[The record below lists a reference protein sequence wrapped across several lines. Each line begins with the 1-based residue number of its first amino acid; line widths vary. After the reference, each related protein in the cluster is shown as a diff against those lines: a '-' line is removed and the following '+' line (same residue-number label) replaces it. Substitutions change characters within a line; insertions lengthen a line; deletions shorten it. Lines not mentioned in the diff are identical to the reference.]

1 LVGSA
6 ASFGRAVHH
15 EMVVPMPLALSEKAM
30 SWLKPYI
37 ERFRP
42 LAKDAAALS
51 FFINLLGL
59 AAPIFVLQIYDRVVF
74 RAGLSTLAALTIG
87 MVIAC
92 AFEFVLRQARAKMMQ
107 RVALT
112 TDVEVSRALF
122 DKVLSVP
129 LQTLESRPTAYW
141 KLLFRDVEVVRNTL
155 SGPTALLAVDAPFSL
170 LFLLLIFIIA
180 WPVAWVLVAI
190 LACFVALS
198 WRSGH
203 AVSGAAARE
212 MTAAV
217 QRDVKLEEF
226 LAQRATVKS
235 LAMGGRLRE
244 VWEDAQHGA
253 ITQSIVRGV
262 EADTAGSLGQLL
274 TVIATVAMTAVG
286 ALAIIDQNLTIGG
299 LIAANMLAGRLLAP
313 MNQLV
318 GAWRSYTSFKQSAD
332 RLADAFTL
340 TDDLHQ
346 SPVALVRPRGRIE
359 LDKLH
364 FGYPGQAVI
373 IEDLDLTIEH
383 GGIHGILG
391 LNGSGKTTLLKLIM
405 GLYRPIKGRVL
416 LDGADIAQF
425 ARDDLA
431 RWIGFVPQDCVL
443 LGGTI
448 RENIAL
454 GRPHATDEQIVHAAT
469 LAQAHA
475 AIAALPNGYGT
486 AVGEG
491 GSQLSGGM
499 RQRISIARALLGDPP
514 VIVMDEPTSSLDRQ
528 AEEGL
533 KDALAALAA
542 KHTIILVTHSPV
554 LLQACQRLVV
564 LEAGRIA
571 AQGAP
576 AAVMAA
582 LAKQR
587 QAGGVTPLTQ
597 SAS

>member
-1 LVGSA
+1 MPFDLSVA
-6 ASFGRAVHH
+6 GRAWL
-15 EMVVPMPLALSEKAM
+15 MPIL
-30 SWLKPYI
+30 

-42 LAKDAAALS
+42 LAKEAAALS

-59 AAPIFVLQIYDRVVF
+59 AAPVFVLQIYDRVVF
-74 RAGLSTLAALTIG
+74 RSGLSTLVALTIG
-87 MVIAC
+87 MIMAC
-92 AFEFVLRQARAKMMQ
+92 AFEFILRQARARMMQ
-107 RVALT
+107 RVALDI
-112 TDVEVSRALF
+112 DVRVGRAVF

-129 LQTLESRPTAYW
+129 LHTLESRPTAYW
-141 KLLFRDVEVVRNTL
+141 KLLFRDVDVVRNML
-155 SGPTALLAVDAPFSL
+155 SGPTAMLAVDAPFSL
-170 LFLLLIFIIA
+170 LFLLLIFVIA
-180 WPVAWVLVAI
+180 WPVAWVLVVI
-190 LACFVALS
+190 LGCFVVLS
-198 WRSGH
+198 WRSGR
-203 AVSGAAARE
+203 AVGGAAARE
-212 MTAAV
+212 MNAAV
-217 QRDVKLEEF
+217 QRDAKLEEF

-235 LAMGGRLRE
+235 LAMGARLKS
-244 VWEDAQHGA
+244 VWEDAQHGT
-253 ITQSIVRGV
+253 ITQSLARGS
-262 EADTAGSLGQLL
+262 ESDLAGSLGQLL
-274 TVIATVAMTAVG
+274 TVAATVAMTAVG

-318 GAWRSYTSFKQSAD
+318 GAWRGYTSFRQSVD
-332 RLADAFTL
+332 RLADAL
-340 TDDLHQ
+340 RLGEDLGH
-346 SPVALVRPRGRIE
+346 SPVALVRPRGHIK

-364 FGYPGQAVI
+364 FGYPGQALI

-405 GLYRPIKGRVL
+405 GLYRPVKGRVL
-416 LDGADIAQF
+416 LDGADIDQF

-454 GRPHATDEQIVHAAT
+454 GRPDATDEEIVHAAT

-475 AIAALPNGYGT
+475 AIAALPKGYGT

-491 GSQLSGGM
+491 GAQLSGGM

-533 KDALAALAA
+533 KDALATLAA

-571 AQGAP
+571 AQGPP
-576 AAVMAA
+576 AVVIAA

-587 QAGGVTPLTQ
+587 QATGVVAPITQ

>member
-1 LVGSA
+1 MALRTQNRYSL
-6 ASFGRAVHH
+6 
-15 EMVVPMPLALSEKAM
+15 PMPFELSFAARAWLAPILD
-30 SWLKPYI
+30 
-37 ERFRP
+37 RFRP

-59 AAPIFVLQIYDRVVF
+59 AAPVFVLQIYDRVVF
-74 RAGLSTLAALTIG
+74 RAGIGTLAGLTIG

-92 AFEFVLRQARAKMMQ
+92 AFEFILRQARAKMMQ

-112 TDVEVSRALF
+112 IDVEVGRAVF
-122 DKVLSVP
+122 DKVLAVP
-129 LQTLESRPTAYW
+129 LHTLESRPTAYW
-141 KLLFRDVEVVRNTL
+141 KLLFRDVEMVRNTL

-217 QRDVKLEEF
+217 QRDAKLEEL

-244 VWEDAQHGA
+244 VWEDAQHGT
-253 ITQSIVRGV
+253 ITQSIARGG

-274 TVIATVAMTAVG
+274 TVVATVAMTAVG

-318 GAWRSYTSFKQSAD
+318 GAWRGYTSFKQSAD

-340 TDDLHQ
+340 TDDLHH

-454 GRPHATDEQIVHAAT
+454 GRPHATDEEIVHAAT

-475 AIAALPNGYGT
+475 AIAALPKGYGT

-587 QAGGVTPLTQ
+587 QAGGVMPLTQ